1 MLSFSLFSCSFCCHF
16 SFYTVGSI
24 RGAWEEKCKII
35 RTEWEEQEAEEL
47 EKRKKKKKKKKK
59 NNQTPRSE
67 GPILLSEPIFNDKEE
82 DYLSDTEPP
91 MYFQEPTQLLNI
103 FTALEEQNLF
113 LIQNSQETE
122 QALEELKQTFRNTKT
137 GRDDF
142 FFLI

>member
-1 MLSFSLFSCSFCCHF
+1 
-16 SFYTVGSI
+16 
-24 RGAWEEKCKII
+24 
-35 RTEWEEQEAEEL
+35 
-47 EKRKKKKKKKKK
+47 
-59 NNQTPRSE
+59 
-67 GPILLSEPIFNDKEE
+67 
-82 DYLSDTEPP
+82 

-142 FFLI
+142 FFFF